1 MLKNWRRGDTWCF
14 ISRRRLNGGEGVKGV
29 NPIEDTMLHT
39 DQLPL
44 SLIISNFYNII
55 AYKSKRPSWKIPSEV
70 ILTHNY
76 QLNKR
81 KIPNVY
87 LCFTS
92 HWVQKFSTFLYCV
105 WFIFVIAPW
114 KKFKMLFYMNKQL
127 WQICGKLQDCL
138 HFRSNFTKE
147 TFMCSFSAF
156 LFCS

>member
-1 MLKNWRRGDTWCF
+1 MGA
-14 ISRRRLNGGEGVKGV
+14 GGVGEGV
-29 NPIEDTMLHT
+29 NPMEDTLLHT

-105 WFIFVIAPW
+105 WCISVYNSKNSSM
-114 KKFKMLFYMNKQL
+114 KKIWNAILYEQL

-138 HFRSNFTKE
+138 HFRSNFSKE

>member
-1 MLKNWRRGDTWCF
+1 MILVNQGIRTSVAENWRRGDTWCF
-14 ISRRRLNGGEGVKGV
+14 ISRRRLNGGGKGVKGD
-29 NPIEDTMLHT
+29 NLIENTMLHT

-105 WFIFVIAPW
+105 WCIFVYNSKNSSM
-114 KKFKMLFYMNKQL
+114 KK
-127 WQICGKLQDCL
+127 I
-138 HFRSNFTKE
+138 
-147 TFMCSFSAF
+147 
-156 LFCS
+156 